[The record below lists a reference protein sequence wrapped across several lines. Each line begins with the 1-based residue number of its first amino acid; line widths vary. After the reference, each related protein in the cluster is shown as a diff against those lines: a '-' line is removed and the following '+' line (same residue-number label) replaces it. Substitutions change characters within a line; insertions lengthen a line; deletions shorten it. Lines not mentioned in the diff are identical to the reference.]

1 LLAVINIHTENVSE
15 LTPKGEPEAK
25 SMSKPT
31 TQAVPIFNRCGT
43 ANDQYI
49 STNKT
54 QSGLNGSNENGSGIS
69 AIIKAKNMLSAINNE

>member
-1 LLAVINIHTENVSE
+1 MHTENVSE
-15 LTPKGEPEAK
+15 LTPKGEPDAK

-54 QSGLNGSNENGSGIS
+54 QSGLNGSNENGSEGHGKRGDRGHF
-69 AIIKAKNMLSAINNE
+69 APRVTLSVLFPF

>member
-1 LLAVINIHTENVSE
+1 MHTENVSE
-15 LTPKGEPEAK
+15 LTPKGEPDAK

-54 QSGLNGSNENGSGIS
+54 QSGLNGSNENGNGIS